1 MRCVGKTRVTGGIDQ
16 HGKSGTRKSMEKKRD
31 ENVCLRER
39 ERERE
44 RERDLKRE
52 REKVGCDCHKW
63 WTREQKIW
71 FFLLRSNHD
80 KIICF
85 V

>member
-44 RERDLKRE
+44 RERLKKRE
-52 REKVGCDCHKW
+52 RESWMRLSQVV
-63 WTREQKIW
+63 
-71 FFLLRSNHD
+71 D
-80 KIICF
+80 KGTKNLVFSPEIQS
-85 V
+85 

>member
-39 ERERE
+39 ERER
-44 RERDLKRE
+44 LKKRE
-52 REKVGCDCHKW
+52 RKLDATVTSGGQGNK
-63 WTREQKIW
+63 KSG
-71 FFLLRSNHD
+71 FFS
-80 KIICF
+80 
-85 V
+85 